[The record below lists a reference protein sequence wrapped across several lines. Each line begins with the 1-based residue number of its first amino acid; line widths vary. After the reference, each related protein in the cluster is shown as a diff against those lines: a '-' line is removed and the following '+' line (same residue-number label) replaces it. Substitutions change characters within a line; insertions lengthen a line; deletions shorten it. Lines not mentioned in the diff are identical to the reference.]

1 MPSPRPGFIRSHQP
15 PPIRFSLVGFP
26 VARVYQA
33 ELETLLVEKF
43 HIVEK
48 QEIPVQYREVA

>member
-1 MPSPRPGFIRSHQP
+1 MQEAVSGVLDHLEKYRP
-15 PPIRFSLVGFP
+15 
-26 VARVYQA
+26 

>member
-1 MPSPRPGFIRSHQP
+1 MQEAVSEVLDHLGTYRP
-15 PPIRFSLVGFP
+15 
-26 VARVYQA
+26 
-33 ELETLLVEKF
+33 ELGTLLVERF